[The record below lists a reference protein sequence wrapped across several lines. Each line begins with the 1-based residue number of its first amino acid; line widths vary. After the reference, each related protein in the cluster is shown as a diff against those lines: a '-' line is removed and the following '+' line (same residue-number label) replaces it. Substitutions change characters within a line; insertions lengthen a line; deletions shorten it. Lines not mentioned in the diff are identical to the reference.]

1 MTTKYAWS
9 RDGERY
15 AGGFDSIESAFADAE
30 ACNVVA
36 PYIGALEPPKPGESY
51 IDAALVIDHITEQ
64 DDYPPD
70 LADGWPHASSE
81 QLDELT
87 EALRWVIGEWLDR
100 HKLRE
105 TFFLVPDA
113 RQYVREDGN
122 IVEWKGGD
130 RHG

>member
-70 LADGWPHASSE
+70 L
-81 QLDELT
+81 

-100 HKLRE
+100 HRLRE
-105 TFFLVPDA
+105 TFYLVTDS
-113 RQYVREDGN
+113 RQYVREDGRV
-122 IVEWKGGD
+122 VEWKGG
-130 RHG
+130 GK